1 MTKIH
6 HKAQPPHEVSSPFH
20 CSCQIILPYHTF
32 SLTKI
37 PSITSKRV
45 KIPLHKWFSLVTLQ
59 KNPFSRFHYAV
70 IAGQKHLKIGRAYWW
85 ILVKFPNPWDSSK
98 ATKEPCKDH
107 CDLALDSSKYILN
120 VSTTFLYI
128 ICQMNLNM
136 PMKWQE
142 NFTH

>member
-1 MTKIH
+1 MD
-6 HKAQPPHEVSSPFH
+6 
-20 CSCQIILPYHTF
+20 F
-32 SLTKI
+32 SQVPT
-37 PSITSKRV
+37 
-45 KIPLHKWFSLVTLQ
+45 
-59 KNPFSRFHYAV
+59 
-70 IAGQKHLKIGRAYWW
+70 
-85 ILVKFPNPWDSSK
+85 PWDSSQ